1 MGGGHL
7 ACQGI
12 PSAGVT
18 AGVGSRQRSD
28 PTLHRGSPPHRPLGV
43 LAMVIP
49 VLQRVYS
56 DIVAFKNKPT
66 SLSGTPWKKSWQSVL
81 SLEKKITG

>member
-1 MGGGHL
+1 MNGGGTST
-7 ACQGI
+7 A
-12 PSAGVT
+12 SVT
-18 AGVGSRQRSD
+18 PQQVSRQGSAPQRSN
-28 PTLHRGSPPHRPLGV
+28 PTLHRRPPPHRPLGV

-49 VLQRVYS
+49 VLQRLYS
-56 DIVAFKNKPT
+56 DIVAFKHKPT

>member
-1 MGGGHL
+1 
-7 ACQGI
+7 
-12 PSAGVT
+12 
-18 AGVGSRQRSD
+18 
-28 PTLHRGSPPHRPLGV
+28 
-43 LAMVIP
+43 MVIP